1 MTPDFG
7 DIPHDAG
14 IERRADLSLVEA
26 VCRGEEG
33 SWERFRQRV
42 NGFIHA
48 YCRQVL
54 PEGDH
59 RTASGNDA
67 AEEATSQVFARM
79 KADNFAVLRKFDGR
93 ASLKTYLVARLP
105 DLLAPSILSLF
116 DEDRNRAWRSF
127 ECLCKHD
134 IIRTIAR
141 RFPTRA
147 GQVGRE
153 GGRSHGDLYQDIAE
167 HLIKDDYRR
176 IRKYGG
182 HGSFIGYIRK
192 VAENLCYDI
201 LRSRGPGRGEVE
213 LPPGADFADPRPT
226 PEEETEEGER
236 RRGLERAAA
245 VIRGALAALP
255 PDEALCLTCRFYD
268 GMKPAEIAKLM
279 RRPVAEIYQMLSREK
294 VRLAGLLKDRG
305 GPNFLGDLLEILP
318 GTRLERQEEIP

>member
-7 DIPHDAG
+7 DVPHDAG

-33 SWERFRQRV
+33 SWEQFRHRV
-42 NGFIHA
+42 GGTIHG
-48 YCRQVL
+48 YCRQVF
-54 PEGDH
+54 PGGDG
-59 RTASGNDA
+59 RTSSGHKAVDDV
-67 AEEATSQVFARM
+67 TSQVFARM

-127 ECLCKHD
+127 EYLCKSD
-134 IIRTIAR
+134 IVRTIAR
-141 RFPTRA
+141 RFPARS
-147 GQVGRE
+147 GQAGRE
-153 GGRSHGDLYQDIAE
+153 GGRSHGDLYQDLAE
-167 HLIKDDYRR
+167 HLIEDDYRR
-176 IRKYGG
+176 IRRYGG

-201 LRSRGPGRGEVE
+201 LRSPGPGRGEVE
-213 LPPGADFADPRPT
+213 LPAGAEFADPRPT

-236 RRGLERAAA
+236 GRALERAAA
-245 VIRGALAALP
+245 VVRGALAALP
-255 PDEALCLTCRFYD
+255 PDEALCLTCRFCD
-268 GMKPAEIAKLM
+268 GMKPAEIARLM
-279 RRPVAEIYQMLSREK
+279 RRPVAEIYQLLSREK
-294 VRLAGLLKDRG
+294 ARLAGLLKDRG

-318 GTRLERQEEIP
+318 GTRL